1 MNPKTY
7 SAKLDDL
14 NPHWYVIDAENK
26 VLGRLAT
33 EIAQVLRG
41 KFKPTYTPHMNG
53 GDFVIVINAAKVA
66 VTRGREDKK
75 IYYRHSQYPG
85 GLKQETLRQALQK
98 HPERVIEIAVK
109 GMLPHNHLGADML
122 RRLKVYGGPDHPHAA
137 QQPKPWKRLTAED
150 LLAEQAAAPTTSET
164 ADETDETAKTESK

>member
-7 SAKLDDL
+7 SAKRDDL
-14 NPHWYVIDAENK
+14 DPRWYVIDAENK

-41 KFKPTYTPHMNG
+41 KFKPSYTPHMNG
-53 GDFVIVINAAKVA
+53 GDFVVVVNAAKVA

-85 GLKQETLRQALQK
+85 GLKQETLRQALEK
-98 HPERVIEIAVK
+98 HPERVIERAVK

-122 RRLKVYGGPDHPHAA
+122 RRLKVYGGAEHPHAA
-137 QQPKPWKRLTAED
+137 QQPVAWERPTAEAI
-150 LLAEQAAAPTTSET
+150 LAEQAAAAQAAEPVEPAET
-164 ADETDETAKTESK
+164 K

>member
-7 SAKLDDL
+7 SAKRDDL
-14 NPHWYVIDAENK
+14 DPRWYVIDAENK
-26 VLGRLAT
+26 VLGRVAT

-75 IYYRHSQYPG
+75 VYYRHSQYPG
-85 GLKQETLRQALQK
+85 GLREETLRQALEK
-98 HPERVIEIAVK
+98 HPERVIERAVK

-137 QQPKPWKRLTAED
+137 QQPKVWERPTAEAIF
-150 LLAEQAAAPTTSET
+150 AEQKAAAET
-164 ADETDETAKTESK
+164 GEEETAKKK

>member
-53 GDFVIVINAAKVA
+53 GDFVIVVNAAKVA

-98 HPERVIEIAVK
+98 HPERVIERAVK

-137 QQPKPWKRLTAED
+137 QQPRPWQRLTADD
-150 LLAEQAAAPTTSET
+150 LLAEQATEAETTSET
-164 ADETDETAKTESK
+164 AEAAAETK

>member
-7 SAKLDDL
+7 SAKRDDL
-14 NPHWYVIDAENK
+14 DPRWYVIDAENQ

-41 KFKPTYTPHMNG
+41 KFKPTFTPHMNG
-53 GDFVIVINAAKVA
+53 GDFVIVVNAAKVA

-75 IYYRHSQYPG
+75 VYYRHSQYPG
-85 GLKQETLRQALQK
+85 GLKQETLRQALEK
-98 HPERVIEIAVK
+98 HPERVIERAVK

-122 RRLKVYGGPDHPHAA
+122 RRLKVYGGPDHPHEA
-137 QQPKPWKRLTAED
+137 QQPVAWERPTAVAI
-150 LLAEQAAAPTTSET
+150 LAEQKAAAEANEAKETAATTS
-164 ADETDETAKTESK
+164 K

>member
-7 SAKLDDL
+7 SARLDDL
-14 NPHWYVIDAENK
+14 NPHWYVIDAENQ

-75 IYYRHSQYPG
+75 IYYRHSGYPG
-85 GLKQETLRQALQK
+85 GLKQETLRQALEK
-98 HPERVIEIAVK
+98 HPERVIERAVK

-137 QQPKPWKRLTAED
+137 QQPRPWKRLTAED
-150 LLAEQAAAPTTSET
+150 VLAEQAPAAAET
-164 ADETDETAKTESK
+164 AETEATAETK

>member
-14 NPHWYVIDAENK
+14 DPRWYIVDAENK

-41 KFKPTYTPHMNG
+41 KFKPTFTPHMNG
-53 GDFVIVINAAKVA
+53 GDFVIVVNAAKVA

-85 GLKQETLRQALQK
+85 GLKQETLRQALEK
-98 HPERVIEIAVK
+98 HPERVIERAVK
-109 GMLPHNHLGADML
+109 GMLPHNHLGANML
-122 RRLKVYGGPDHPHAA
+122 RRLKVYGGPDHPHEA
-137 QQPKPWKRLTAED
+137 QQPKPWERPTAEAI
-150 LLAEQAAAPTTSET
+150 LAERQADAEAAAEAT
-164 ADETDETAKTESK
+164 ATAKK